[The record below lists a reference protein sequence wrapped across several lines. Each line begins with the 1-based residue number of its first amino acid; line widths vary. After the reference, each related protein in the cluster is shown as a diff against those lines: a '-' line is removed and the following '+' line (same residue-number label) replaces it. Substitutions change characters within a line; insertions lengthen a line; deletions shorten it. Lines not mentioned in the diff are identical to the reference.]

1 MDALARALDAVV
13 YPSVGVAVLVVVV
26 PVVVGATGTSVII
39 YMRLGDRLGFS
50 QEREVAMTSGVR
62 VAVQTVAVSVNVRV
76 VDRGDH

>member
-1 MDALARALDAVV
+1 
-13 YPSVGVAVLVVVV
+13 VAVLVVVV